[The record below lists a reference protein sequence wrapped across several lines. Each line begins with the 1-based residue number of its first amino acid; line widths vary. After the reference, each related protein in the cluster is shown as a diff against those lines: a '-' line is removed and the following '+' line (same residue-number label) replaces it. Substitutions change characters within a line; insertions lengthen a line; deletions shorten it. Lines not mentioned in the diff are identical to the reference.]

1 MSITL
6 NQKNLDLLPGNVAR
20 PAYDRARLTGGIV
33 HVGVGNFHRAH
44 MAVYLDQ
51 LFARGKDHDWAI
63 IGAGVRGADN
73 AMRDRLQAQ
82 DWLYTVTDLDP
93 EALSAR
99 VVGSMIDFLPI
110 DPQAILTALT
120 NSAVRIVSMTVTEG
134 GYYID
139 AATGGLAATHP
150 DIVADAAAPEAPKTI
165 FGLMIR
171 ALRLRSEAGDAPF
184 TVLSCDNLPGNGH
197 LTRETVT
204 SLARLSDPDFAAWIE
219 ANVAF
224 PNCMV
229 DCITPATSDRECAII
244 EKRIG
249 IADRAPVMCEPFRQW
264 VVEDHFPAGR
274 PALDEVGVEFV
285 EDVSGYELMKLRIL
299 NAGHAS
305 IAYASGLLGHH
316 YVHDAIAD
324 PDITAWLRAL
334 QVREAIPTLKLLKG
348 VDFQVYLE
356 TVIKRFSNTE
366 IADTI
371 PRLAQDGSD
380 RQPKFIL
387 PTLRDA
393 LVVGGAID
401 GLALE
406 LALWCRYCLGWAED
420 GASIDVRDGQADEL
434 AKRAIEAE
442 DRPSAFLEEES
453 VFGHLSSEPRLVAA
467 FGKWLGLLRYR
478 GVRETLK
485 TYVAS

>member
-1 MSITL
+1 MSIAL
-6 NQKNLDLLPGNVAR
+6 NQKNLDLLPSNVAR

-51 LFARGKDHDWAI
+51 LFSRGKDHDWAI
-63 IGAGVRGADN
+63 VGAGVREADN
-73 AMRDRLQAQ
+73 AMRDRLQPQ

-93 EALSAR
+93 EALSVR
-99 VVGSMIDFLPI
+99 VVGSMVDFLSI
-110 DPQAILTALT
+110 DAEAILSALT
-120 NSAVRIVSMTVTEG
+120 NPAVRIISMTVTEG

-139 AATGGLAATHP
+139 AATGGLAANHP

-171 ALRLRSEAGDAPF
+171 ALRLRREAGSAPF
-184 TVLSCDNLPGNGH
+184 TVLSCDNLPENGR

-204 SLARLSDPDFAAWIE
+204 GLARLSDPDFAAWIG

-229 DCITPATSDRECAII
+229 DCITPATSDRERALI
-244 EKRIG
+244 EERFG
-249 IADRAPVMCEPFRQW
+249 IADHAPVICEPFRQW
-264 VVEDHFPAGR
+264 VIEDHFPAGR

-285 EDVSGYELMKLRIL
+285 EDVTGHELMKLRIL

-305 IAYASGLLGHH
+305 IAYAAGLLGQH
-316 YVHDAIAD
+316 YVYEAMAD

-334 QVREAIPTLKLLKG
+334 QLREAIPTLKPLKG
-348 VDFQVYLE
+348 VDYHVYLE
-356 TVIKRFSNTE
+356 TVIERFGNTE

-387 PTLRDA
+387 PTVRDA
-393 LVVGGAID
+393 LAMGRAID

-406 LALWCRYCLGWAED
+406 LALWCRYCLGRAED
-420 GASIDVRDGQADEL
+420 GASIDLQDGQADEL
-434 AKRAIEAE
+434 RKRAIAAQ

-453 VFGHLSSEPRLVAA
+453 VFGDLASAPPLVAA
-467 FGKWLGLLRYR
+467 FGKWLGLMRDK

-485 TYVAS
+485 TYVTS